1 MHPPVKKKKRD
12 PPKNL
17 ENQRRYRV
25 RKNAAVDGIE
35 EVRARGRQRYYERI
49 ARLKAAGEFE
59 AFKQRK
65 CKEGLRRYHTMPAE
79 QREEVKGKNL
89 ILQKAWRE
97 RMVWEG
103 TYEEYRRRLNAR
115 RRQQQAEKKRAMG
128 IKGWR
133 EHQKTLYV
141 RRAESE
147 RRKRWKWLDEHLA
160 CPFPLPW
167 LPLHWGESKPE
178 EDTMQTLRA
187 NALEKMDQYL

>member
-1 MHPPVKKKKRD
+1 MDSPVKKKKRD
-12 PPKNL
+12 PPQNL
-17 ENQRRYRV
+17 ENQRRYRA
-25 RKNAAVDGIE
+25 RKSAAMDGIE

-49 ARLKAAGEFE
+49 ARLKAAGEYE

-65 CKEGLRRYHTMPAE
+65 CKEGLRRYHTMTAE

-115 RRQQQAEKKRAMG
+115 RRQQLAEKKRTMG

-141 RRAESE
+141 TRAESE
-147 RRKRWKWLDEHLA
+147 RRKRWNWLDEHLA
-160 CPFPLPW
+160 CLFPLPR

-178 EDTMQTLRA
+178 EDTVQTLCA
-187 NALEKMDQYL
+187 NVLEKMDQYL

>member
-1 MHPPVKKKKRD
+1 MDPPVKKKKRD

-17 ENQRRYRV
+17 ENQRRYRA
-25 RKNAAVDGIE
+25 RKSAAMDGIE

-49 ARLKAAGEFE
+49 ARLKAAGEYE

-79 QREEVKGKNL
+79 QREEVKGMNL

-115 RRQQQAEKKRAMG
+115 RRQQLAEKKRTMG

-141 RRAESE
+141 TRAESE
-147 RRKRWKWLDEHLA
+147 RCKRWNWLDEHLA
-160 CPFPLPW
+160 CLFPLPR

-178 EDTMQTLRA
+178 EDTVQTLRA
-187 NALEKMDQYL
+187 NVLEKMDQYL

>member
-1 MHPPVKKKKRD
+1 M
-12 PPKNL
+12 
-17 ENQRRYRV
+17 
-25 RKNAAVDGIE
+25 
-35 EVRARGRQRYYERI
+35 
-49 ARLKAAGEFE
+49 
-59 AFKQRK
+59 
-65 CKEGLRRYHTMPAE
+65 TTE

-115 RRQQQAEKKRAMG
+115 RRQQLAEKKRTMG

-141 RRAESE
+141 TRAESE
-147 RRKRWKWLDEHLA
+147 RRKRWNWLDEHLA

-178 EDTMQTLRA
+178 EDTVQTLRA
-187 NALEKMDQYL
+187 NVLEKMDQYL